1 MEECK
6 KKTSKQWTKYDDKYK
21 SKEINIGHYV
31 RLHML
36 ATKPGLKYKL
46 RSDIWAGQYQVLG
59 KLPNGNLKLHTH
71 KKMPY
76 IVHPN
81 RVKPAEP
88 LFEQFKNETKTKKMS
103 RLKVSFNNELIYI

>member
-1 MEECK
+1 
-6 KKTSKQWTKYDDKYK
+6 
-21 SKEINIGHYV
+21 
-31 RLHML
+31 ML

-88 LFEQFKNETKTKKMS
+88 LFEQSKNETKTKKLS